1 MSTGAILTLLIGS
14 ALALVLNWSALRNH
28 ALDRDQL
35 LKMALIWA
43 AAIAG
48 LTLIISQVK
57 V

>member
-43 AAIAG
+43 AAIAV

>member
-1 MSTGAILTLLIGS
+1 MSTGAILTVLIGS

-28 ALDRDQL
+28 QLGRDQL

-43 AAIAG
+43 AVIAV
-48 LTLIISQVK
+48 LTLIISQVT